1 MTLDEHSTGASTRPL
16 AGRKII
22 TGVIGDDIHMIGM
35 RLVEHALRAAGA
47 TIVPLGVL
55 TPVKDFVD
63 AAIETAADAVFVSS
77 SNGHAYV
84 SAEGIRDAFVEAGL
98 DDALLYIGGNLAVGR
113 QDSWAMIE
121 ARFHEIGFDRVFE
134 PGTDPEASIEL
145 LAGDLAAREAAR
157 A

>member
-1 MTLDEHSTGASTRPL
+1 MTLAEGPL
-16 AGRKII
+16 AGRTII
-22 TGVIGDDIHMIGM
+22 TGVIGDDIHVIGM
-35 RLVEHALRAAGA
+35 KLVEHALRGAGA
-47 TIVPLGVL
+47 TIVSLGVL

-98 DDALLYIGGNLAVGR
+98 GDALLYVGGNLAVGR
-113 QDSWAMIE
+113 QDAWETVE
-121 ARFHEIGFDRVFE
+121 ARFREIGFDRVFE
-134 PGTDPEASIEL
+134 PGADPDVAIEL
-145 LAGDLAAREAAR
+145 LAADLAARSGSR